1 MLVDLLKQFLHLNGY
16 QNPDG
21 RSIAANAMKQKPNEP
36 IQSNSQPV
44 PNTMTPRVPPPMME
58 GRFQGDLRGQR
69 PMGAQM
75 GVNDDITQRDKYVDP
90 STIPAPVSPIQ
101 QRVNE
106 IESKDYGRY
115 VDPQT
120 GQVTVGKDR
129 DKKWSTKDKIGSA
142 LLGILSG
149 AAGGPI
155 GMLAGGLNAG
165 MDRNYL
171 EKRQDRKDLQDLV
184 PKLKYQQDQEKY
196 QQEQKQ
202 RDLQNQ
208 YYAVRPD
215 VLQQNADTNALKVK
229 SQAEQ
234 NQRNY
239 ELKVKTQDWKEADRR
254 EYYQLEQQ
262 KQAALQSQ
270 NDRLYELSVRRQ
282 QEIENQNDIK
292 NKQAATNESGRNAR
306 NVNSVAGAMNRAQI
320 QADISARGRDKVV
333 ADAVKGFMVA
343 YQKANEDR
351 MPPQDA
357 INKFLEDNGLRESPL
372 GKSKSLLRKS
382 H

>member
-129 DKKWSTKDKIGSA
+129 DKKWSTKDKIGST

-208 YYAVRPD
+208 YLAVKPD
-215 VLQQNADTNALKVK
+215 IAQQNADTSQIRANTAADAAAAMAEYRSNLITLGKQKADDIKAYRDQILQLK
-229 SQAEQ
+229 QQGIDQ
-234 NQRNY
+234 NDTRIQM
-239 ELKVKTQDWKEADRR
+239 L
-254 EYYQLEQQ
+254 QQ
-262 KQAALQSQ
+262 KIDETVRHNKAAENIQQQKIATGTKTTLTRQKLAAQAAKELENIKQANREKNAAAAQAAKERLLQ
-270 NDRLYELSVRRQ
+270 LRQ
-282 QEIENQNDIK
+282 QYE
-292 NKQAATNESGRNAR
+292 
-306 NVNSVAGAMNRAQI
+306 AQ
-320 QADISARGRDKVV
+320 
-333 ADAVKGFMVA
+333 
-343 YQKANEDR
+343 
-351 MPPQDA
+351 
-357 INKFLEDNGLRESPL
+357 
-372 GKSKSLLRKS
+372 
-382 H
+382 